1 MFSAIR
7 NNIGYQNVA
16 SLMRQR
22 GIRYETTDVIDM
34 IGARPCM
41 ARLAAQRLSSAR

>member
-16 SLMRQR
+16 SLMRHSEE
-22 GIRYETTDVIDM
+22 YETTDVIDM
-34 IGARPCM
+34 RLNGG
-41 ARLAAQRLSSAR
+41 LAA

>member
-1 MFSAIR
+1 MFNAIR

-22 GIRYETTDVIDM
+22 GIRYETTEVIDM
-34 IGARPCM
+34 NVMGRVHGRVC
-41 ARLAAQRLSSAR
+41 RLNG